1 MSNSNQSAKSGNMV
15 SGEGTVENVVDLLLA
30 QSTGEVSPLYED
42 NTINNQPAASGNF
55 FNAEGEVENIV
66 DVLLEKTSSE
76 PLYEDK
82 NNTLNTQPI
91 KTGNMVASDGK
102 VYNIVDLL
110 KNVGGGGGGDTP
122 FMFMK
127 MLTAGTMTSDTSF
140 DVEWE
145 KELPDLS
152 TETYTASFTFEETEE
167 DSGEWRLTCGVTKEG
182 RYLGETDVYAII
194 TAHDGSMSAPIK
206 LTTLTKDG
214 ENPYSYGF
222 NAGGYECYFHVEIEN
237 DTTITFTGG
246 NAYIGEDDYGSV
258 DVYWQIEPTTPAP
271 VQKGSF
277 DSTTQQLTL
286 NYDYLVEMINS
297 STALTDEQKTTKIAS
312 LNNSDM
318 VIDMSVS
325 AIPANEFV
333 YGFQATENDGLYVDV
348 ATPVTLK
355 TAVIAA
361 NPSVFSGIGT
371 YKAMADFQSSFG
383 DPVTEEQMEAQ
394 FSPFIVDENLCT
406 VSGTIGNFSVEFN

>member
-1 MSNSNQSAKSGNMV
+1 MLRLEEEDLYAGIATSG
-15 SGEGTVENVVDLLLA
+15 S
-30 QSTGEVSPLYED
+30 
-42 NTINNQPAASGNF
+42 
-55 FNAEGEVENIV
+55 
-66 DVLLEKTSSE
+66 
-76 PLYEDK
+76 
-82 NNTLNTQPI
+82 
-91 KTGNMVASDGK
+91 
-102 VYNIVDLL
+102 
-110 KNVGGGGGGDTP
+110 GGGSLP

-152 TETYTASFTFEETEE
+152 TETYTASLTFEETEE

-194 TAHDGSMSAPIK
+194 TAYDGSTSAPIK

-214 ENPYSYGF
+214 ENPYTYGF
-222 NAGGYECYFHVEIEN
+222 SAGGYECYFYVEIKN
-237 DTTITFTGG
+237 DTITFTGG

-258 DVYWQIEPTTPAP
+258 GIYWQIEPTTPAP

-286 NYDYLVEMINS
+286 NYDYLVEKINS
-297 STALTDEQKTTKIAS
+297 STVVTDAQKTAAIAE
-312 LNNSDM
+312 LDNSD
-318 VIDMSVS
+318 VVVS
-325 AIPANEFV
+325 MTTSIMPENEYM
-333 YGFQATENDGLYVDV
+333 YGFQASAQVGLFVDV

-355 TAVIAA
+355 MVVVPSDTSAVI
-361 NPSVFSGIGT
+361 STIGT
-371 YKAMADFQSSFG
+371 YKAIADFNTFMG
-383 DPVTEEQMEAQ
+383 DTMTEEQAEEQYA
-394 FSPFIVDENLCT
+394 PLIVDENLCT

>member
-1 MSNSNQSAKSGNMV
+1 MLRLEEEDIYAGIATSG
-15 SGEGTVENVVDLLLA
+15 S
-30 QSTGEVSPLYED
+30 
-42 NTINNQPAASGNF
+42 
-55 FNAEGEVENIV
+55 
-66 DVLLEKTSSE
+66 
-76 PLYEDK
+76 
-82 NNTLNTQPI
+82 
-91 KTGNMVASDGK
+91 
-102 VYNIVDLL
+102 
-110 KNVGGGGGGDTP
+110 GGGSLP

-152 TETYTASFTFEETEE
+152 TETYTASLTFEETEE

-194 TAHDGSMSAPIK
+194 SPYDGSVSMPIK
-206 LTTLTKDG
+206 LTTFTKDG

-222 NAGGYECYFHVEIEN
+222 NAGGYECYFYVEIEN
-237 DTTITFTGG
+237 DTITFTGG

-258 DVYWQIEPTTPAP
+258 DVYWQIEPTTLAP

-297 STALTDEQKTTKIAS
+297 STATTAEQKSTVIAL
-312 LNNSDM
+312 LNNQDI
-318 VIDMSVS
+318 VIDMTSE
-325 AIPANEFV
+325 AETMPENNYV
-333 YGFQATENDGLYVDV
+333 YGFAMTSDGTGIGECYVDKQ
-348 ATPVTLK
+348 TPVTLK
-355 TAVIAA
+355 LAVTPESPGILGSYEAA
-361 NPSVFSGIGT
+361 AGFFSELSGQPT
-371 YKAMADFQSSFG
+371 TPEMA
-383 DPVTEEQMEAQ
+383 EAQ
-394 FSPFIVDENLCT
+394 YGQFIVDENLCT